1 MPGLLQRQTTAQLC
15 GVAGSGRVR
24 ENRCHPAGRSLNE
37 AATISGE
44 TQDAQADVKADYW
57 AIFDIPDTIAPG
69 LNAVA
74 IVQQRIDRFAQRWR
88 DASPAAVRCLLA
100 DRESLTVYLRFPREH
115 WQRIRHS
122 NFIERTFGETRRRV
136 KVIGRLPGEHSCL
149 SLVWA
154 VLDRASAGWRGFA
167 ITPAG
172 QRLLADLRHTLH
184 DPPLPLRTTRSGT
197 PRRNRRHPN
206 RFSSHRITSPWSGI
220 YITHL
225 HHT

>member
-1 MPGLLQRQTTAQLC
+1 MAKVPK
-15 GVAGSGRVR
+15 
-24 ENRCHPAGRSLNE
+24 H
-37 AATISGE
+37 
-44 TQDAQADVKADYW
+44 AQADIKADYW
-57 AIFDIPDTIAPG
+57 AIFDLPDTIAPG
-69 LNAVA
+69 LDAVA
-74 IVQQRIDRFAQRWR
+74 IAQQRIDRFAQRWR
-88 DASPAAVRCLLA
+88 DAYPAAVRCLLA

-184 DPPLPLRTTRSGT
+184 GPPPPLRQPDPAPHAETGIT
-197 PRRNRRHPN
+197 PTD
-206 RFSSHRITSPWSGI
+206 SAAIA
-220 YITHL
+220 
-225 HHT
+225 